1 MVYKGVNSMIA
12 DIVVPLKIEP
22 GAQI

>member
-12 DIVVPLKIEP
+12 DIVVPLTIEP